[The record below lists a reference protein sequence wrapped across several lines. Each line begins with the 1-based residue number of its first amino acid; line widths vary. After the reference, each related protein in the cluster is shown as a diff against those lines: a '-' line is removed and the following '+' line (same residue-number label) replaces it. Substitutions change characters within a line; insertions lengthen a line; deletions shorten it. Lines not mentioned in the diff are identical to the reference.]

1 VTIVEQHEKILGRR
15 WRDWPKEERMAFACT
30 LEEEDIRIPLLVN
43 IAMEAYLGGM
53 RDLMRPSTVAMIEDV
68 IRKSGENEE
77 CL

>member
-1 VTIVEQHEKILGRR
+1 
-15 WRDWPKEERMAFACT
+15 MAFACT